1 VKILPALAFC
11 LGAFVAPL
19 SAAPLADRPFQTA
32 AGKTESLKDFAG
44 KVVLVVNVAS
54 RCGFTKQYPA
64 LEQLYKT
71 YGPDK
76 FVVLAFPANDFNGQE
91 PGTNDEIQKFCTG
104 TFGITF
110 PIFAKIHVVGAQ
122 QAPLYA
128 ALTGPEAKFPGA
140 IKWNFTKFLIGRDG
154 RVLARFEPP
163 VKPDDTQ
170 VVAAIETALK

>member
-1 VKILPALAFC
+1 MAAIQEGK
-11 LGAFVAPL
+11 
-19 SAAPLADRPFQTA
+19 AAPAFTLEDAN
-32 AGKTESLKDFAG
+32 GKKVSLKDFAG